1 MLDKGGHV
9 CPTFIVLSKTF
20 DTIHHDLMI
29 PKLIAYGFPQDVLQ
43 YMRSY
48 VTNRQQRVIFFFF
61 SNSYLRNHVNDNSL
75 HAFGFNLEEMKNT
88 LRFDFD

>member
-20 DTIHHDLMI
+20 DTIYHDLMI

-48 VTNRQQRVIFFFF
+48 VTNRQQRV
-61 SNSYLRNHVNDNSL
+61 
-75 HAFGFNLEEMKNT
+75 K
-88 LRFDFD
+88 